1 MARRIQPSFSG
12 GEISPALHARV
23 DLGKYSVG
31 LATCR
36 NSFVHPH
43 GGVSNRP
50 GTQFIAE
57 VKDSSKATRLLGFS
71 FSTTQTYAIELGDQY
86 ARFFMDAGQILE
98 GAKSITAAT
107 SADPVVVTSSAH
119 GYTNG
124 EEVYITGVVGMT
136 EINGKNYKV
145 AGVTTNTFELQDMTS
160 SDVDGSA
167 FTAYA
172 SGGSAYRV
180 YEIATPYLE
189 ADLFDLK
196 FTQSAD
202 VLTIT
207 HKDHAPRELTR
218 TGHTSWT
225 LTTISFVPT
234 IAATAAVTVT
244 PTGTTGSEAYTYKI
258 TAFDDE
264 TAEEGLAT
272 SGTTSSGHA
281 TLDST
286 NYNRVTFSAV
296 STADRY
302 HVYRLDNGLYGY
314 VGSTETTTFDDK
326 GITPDLSDS
335 PPAARDPFTG
345 SSNYPATVTYY
356 EQRMVFGATANKPQ
370 TLWFSQ
376 SANYHNFSH
385 SSPRKDDD
393 AITRTIAARQ
403 VNEIRHIVPLADLI
417 VMTSGG
423 EWRITAG
430 ADDVLTPVNVL
441 VKPQEYHGANTVRP
455 LVIGNTILYIQE
467 HGSIIRDLGY
477 KFETDGYTGTDLS
490 VLANHLFTGKSVDD
504 WCYAQSPDSIV
515 WAVRSDGALLGLTY
529 MRDHEVWAWHR
540 HDTAGYFESVISISE
555 SDDDA
560 VYFIVRRTVGG
571 VTKRYVERLHTRVY
585 DQREDA
591 FFVDAG
597 LSLNYPVAITGATSA
612 DPVVVTAAS
621 HGLVNGDILDITGVS
636 GMTEINAD
644 GWVAANVTT
653 NTFEL
658 QNSDAEDVDGTGF
671 GTFTAEATGYVRD
684 AVTAISGL
692 DHLEGEAV
700 SCLANGGVVT
710 GLTVSGGS
718 VTLPSAASR
727 VHIGLPYTA
736 QIETLDM
743 ETDASST
750 IQGKT
755 KRVSSLTVR
764 TENSAS
770 FFAGP
775 SSDKLIAMMQGLNT
789 LTTGDLA
796 MTVRPKWNTNG
807 RLFIEQADPL
817 PITILAVIPEFSVG
831 N

>member
-1 MARRIQPSFSG
+1 MPLRIQPSFSG
-12 GEISPALHARV
+12 GELSPALHARV
-23 DLGKYSVG
+23 DLGKYSTG

-36 NSFVHPH
+36 NCFVHPH

-57 VKDSSKATRLLGFS
+57 VKDSSKATRLIPFS
-71 FSTTQTYAIELGDQY
+71 FSTTQTYAIEAGNLY
-86 ARFFMDAGQILE
+86 IRFFMDAGQILE
-98 GAKSITAAT
+98 GAKTITAAT
-107 SADPVVVTSSAH
+107 QANPVLITSSSH

-124 EEVYITGVVGMT
+124 QEVYITGVVGMT
-136 EINGKNYKV
+136 ELNGKNYKV
-145 AGVTTNTFELQDMTS
+145 SAVTTNTFALQDMTS
-160 SDVDGSA
+160 TNVNGTGY
-167 FTAYA
+167 TAYSSA
-172 SGGSAYRV
+172 GSAYRV
-180 YEIATPYLE
+180 YEIVTPYVE

-202 VLTIT
+202 VMTIT
-207 HKDHAPRELTR
+207 HQGYAPRELAR
-218 TGHTSWT
+218 TGHTAWT

-234 IAATAAVTVT
+234 IAAPGSVTVT
-244 PTGTTGSEAYTYKI
+244 PQGSTGSESYTYKV

-286 NYNRVTFSAV
+286 NFNRVTFAAV

-302 HVYRLDNGLYGY
+302 NVYRLENGLYGY
-314 VGSTETTTFDDK
+314 IGSTETTTFDDK

-335 PPAARDPFTG
+335 PPTARNPFPG
-345 SSNYPATVTYY
+345 ANDFPATVTYY
-356 EQRMVFGATANKPQ
+356 EQRMVFGSTINDPQ

-403 VNEIRHIVPLADLI
+403 VNSIRHIVPLADLM

-430 ADDVLTPVNVL
+430 ADDVLTPLNVL
-441 VKPQEYHGANTVRP
+441 VKPQEYHGADIVRP

-490 VLANHLFTGKSVDD
+490 VLANHLFSGKTVVD
-504 WCYAQSPDSIV
+504 WTYAQSPDSIV
-515 WAVRSDGALLGLTY
+515 WAVRSDGVLLGLTY

-540 HDTAGYFESVISISE
+540 HDTSGFYESVISISE
-555 SDDDA
+555 SNDDA
-560 VYFIVRRTVGG
+560 VYFIIRRTIGG
-571 VTKRYVERLHTRVY
+571 VTKRYVERHHTRVFE
-585 DQREDA
+585 DREDA
-591 FFVDAG
+591 FFTDSG
-597 LSLNYPVAITGATSA
+597 LSLDYPVAITGATQA
-612 DPVVVTAAS
+612 NPVVVTAAS
-621 HGLVNGDILDITGVS
+621 HGLVNGDILDISGVT
-636 GMTEINAD
+636 GMTEIN
-644 GWVAANVTT
+644 GNGFVAANITS

-658 QNSDAEDVDGTGF
+658 QNSDAENINGTAYGA
-671 GTFTAEATGYVRD
+671 FTTDETGYVRD

-700 SCLANGGVVT
+700 SCLANGGVVN
-710 GLTVSGGS
+710 GLTVSAGA

-736 QIETLDM
+736 EIETLDM
-743 ETDASST
+743 EADPANT

-755 KRVSSLTVR
+755 KRVSTLTVR

-775 SSDKLIAMMQGLNT
+775 TSANLVAMMQGLNT

-807 RLFIEQADPL
+807 RLFIQQSDPL